1 MTTTSISDYWDRHQ
15 RDSSARHFRYWLAV
29 FGLAAA
35 DGLCFTLASLL
46 IRHGESVPSL
56 LIMNGGAASN
66 PRAPIDVFLILAI
79 AFVVVRYLTG
89 DYSRRQLFWDGTK
102 LTTIALMVTAL
113 PDVAMLFLARGHF
126 AVAHVL
132 ASWLFL
138 LFAVPVLRQGARVLM
153 SLLGIWQI
161 PTVMI
166 GAGARTAEIHDALS
180 HSLSLGFDVRW
191 LVLDN
196 PEASL
201 PPSMASLRAVHSDD
215 STRTA
220 HVMRNAGCKQAIVSS
235 EDVQSTHFAEVAQ
248 RLLEVNIPVAVIPA
262 FTRLPLAGVT
272 SSYFFGRDILML
284 QVRSNV
290 QRLPWRI
297 VKRGFDLAGS
307 LALLIVLSPLFLALA
322 IVIKRTSPGPITYS
336 QTRIGRHG
344 VPFKCIK
351 LRTMVSDAE
360 ESLLRWSQENPSLY
374 EEYLKTFKL
383 KDDPRIT
390 PIGKWL
396 RRTSLDELPQLWSV
410 LRGDMSLVGP
420 RPVIARELEE
430 YYGPAA
436 QLYMRTRPGMTGLW
450 QVSGRSDTSYER
462 RILLD
467 EWYILNWS
475 FWYDIVILIQ
485 TAWIVL
491 SGKGAF

>member
-1 MTTTSISDYWDRHQ
+1 MTTTSISDSWDGHQ
-15 RDSSARHFRYWLAV
+15 RNGAGHIAYWLSLI
-29 FGLAAA
+29 GLAVS
-35 DGLCFTLASLL
+35 DSFCFTLASLL
-46 IRHGESVPSL
+46 FRRGYSVPSL
-56 LIMNGGAASN
+56 LIMNGGGATNSH
-66 PRAPIDVFLILAI
+66 APIDIFFILAI
-79 AFVVVRYLTG
+79 TFVLVRYLTG
-89 DYSRRQLFWDGTK
+89 DYGRRQLFWDGTK
-102 LTTIALMVTAL
+102 LTTIALLVTAV
-113 PDVAMLFLARGHF
+113 PDVGMLFLARGHF
-126 AVAHVL
+126 DILHVL
-132 ASWLFL
+132 GGWLFL
-138 LFAVPVLRQGARVLM
+138 IFAVPVMRQGARVLL
-153 SLLGIWQI
+153 SQLGIWQI

-166 GAGARTAEIHDALS
+166 GAGTRTSEVHDALK

-196 PEASL
+196 AEASL
-201 PPSMASLRAVHSDD
+201 PTGMASLRAVHSSD

-220 HVMRNAGCKQAIVSS
+220 HVMRNAGCMLAVVS
-235 EDVQSTHFAEVAQ
+235 AEVVQCALFADVVQ
-248 RLLEVNIPVAVIPA
+248 RLLEVNIPVAIIPV

-272 SSYFFGRDILML
+272 TSYLFGRDILML

-290 QRLPWRI
+290 QRQLWRF
-297 VKRGFDLAGS
+297 VKRGFDLLGS
-307 LALLIVLSPLFLALA
+307 LALLILLSPLFLILVIA
-322 IVIKRTSPGPITYS
+322 IKRSSPGPISYS
-336 QTRIGRHG
+336 QTRIGLQG

-351 LRTMVSDAE
+351 LRTMVSNADE
-360 ESLLRWSQENPSLY
+360 VLRRWSLENPGLY
-374 EEYLKTFKL
+374 EEFRKTYKL

-396 RRTSLDELPQLWSV
+396 RLTSLDELPQLWNV

-420 RPVIARELEE
+420 RPVVMRELEE

-462 RILLD
+462 RIILD

-475 FWYDIVILIQ
+475 FWYDIVILVQ

-491 SGKGAF
+491 TGKGAF